1 MLNLHVTEM
10 FKKHVLFTSV
20 GDKLTRSKIVQTELL
35 EKEYE
40 FFQKA
45 AKKRKLT
52 IKQGVR
58 EAIQQWT
65 STQIAVED
73 DPLFRI
79 KPVKT
84 GVKTDSSK
92 LDKALYEGKPQ

>member
-1 MLNLHVTEM
+1 M
-10 FKKHVLFTSV
+10 
-20 GDKLTRSKIVQTELL
+20 TRSKIVQTELV

-40 FFQKA
+40 LFQKVV
-45 AKKRKLT
+45 KKKKLT
-52 IKQGVR
+52 IKQGLR
-58 EAIQQWT
+58 EAIQQWM
-65 STQIAVED
+65 STQIPVED
-73 DPLFRI
+73 DPLFKI

>member
-1 MLNLHVTEM
+1 MLE
-10 FKKHVLFTSV
+10 K
-20 GDKLTRSKIVQTELL
+20 KIVQTVLE

-40 FFQKA
+40 ILRKVVE
-45 AKKRKLT
+45 KRGLT

-58 EAIQQWT
+58 EAVRQW
-65 STQIAVED
+65 IAMQTPLEE
-73 DPLFRI
+73 DPLFNV

-92 LDKALYEGKPQ
+92 LNGILYGGRSQ

>member
-1 MLNLHVTEM
+1 MCYLHVLVIGM
-10 FKKHVLFTSV
+10 VR
-20 GDKLTRSKIVQTELL
+20 GKIVQTELL

-40 FFQKA
+40 LFQKVV
-45 AKKRKLT
+45 KKKKLT
-52 IKQGVR
+52 IKQGLR
-58 EAIQQWT
+58 EAIQQWMT
-65 STQIAVED
+65 TQIAVED

-92 LDKALYEGKPQ
+92 LDETLYGGRPR